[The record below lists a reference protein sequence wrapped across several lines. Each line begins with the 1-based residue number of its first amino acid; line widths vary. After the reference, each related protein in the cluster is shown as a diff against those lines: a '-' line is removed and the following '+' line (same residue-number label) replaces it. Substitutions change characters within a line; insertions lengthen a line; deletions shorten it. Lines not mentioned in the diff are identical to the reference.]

1 MLRVYNRF
9 LDLLTETSSFQ
20 SLQYPIDFH
29 GVGQFELHINEN
41 LHVAEHIQKDNVIDL
56 SSHKAGNIQTI
67 ENTLSEDV
75 KASETIKVSG
85 YTTDRIM
92 TKRETIPPKDKTH
105 DTINDDAE
113 TVMKHYAEKH
123 FLNPD
128 DPDRK
133 MPNFMIA
140 PNRGRGK

>member
-1 MLRVYNRF
+1 MLRAYDRF
-9 LDLLTETSSFQ
+9 LDLLTETSSVQ

-29 GVGQFELHINEN
+29 AVGQSELHINES
-41 LHVAEHIQKDNVIDL
+41 LHGAEHMQKDNVIAL
-56 SSHKAGNIQTI
+56 PSHKAGIIRTI
-67 ENTLSEDV
+67 ENTLGEDG
-75 KASETIKVSG
+75 KESETIKESG
-85 YTTDRIM
+85 YTTHGII
-92 TKRETIPPKDKTH
+92 TKRATIPPKDKSH

-133 MPNFMIA
+133 FPNF
-140 PNRGRGK
+140 